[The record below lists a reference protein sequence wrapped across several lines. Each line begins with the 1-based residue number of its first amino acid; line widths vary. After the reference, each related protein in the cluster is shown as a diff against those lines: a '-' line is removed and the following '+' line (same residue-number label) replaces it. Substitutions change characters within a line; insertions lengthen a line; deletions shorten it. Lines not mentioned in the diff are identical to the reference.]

1 MSGDEING
9 DTDAMREFAS
19 RIMGSLDKPPV
30 SNISRSDGESTPCPG
45 GLDDFC
51 MHLAIAEGTT
61 IRKLQTFIT
70 QAEQGFAAYSAF
82 VQQTAASYL
91 RADETA
97 RQEILNTFVTRRPEG
112 LPSVDPRLLAP
123 RAGQH

>member
-19 RIMGSLDKPPV
+19 RIMGSLDTPPV
-30 SNISRSDGESTPCPG
+30 SNISRIDQSTPCPG
-45 GLDDFC
+45 GLDGYC
-51 MHLAIAEGTT
+51 MHLTAAENDSIGQ
-61 IRKLQTFIT
+61 LQTFIT

-97 RQEILNTFVTRRPEG
+97 RQEILNTFVSRRPEG
-112 LPSVDPRLLAP
+112 LPVIDPRLLAP

>member
-19 RIMGSLDKPPV
+19 RIMSSLDTPPV
-30 SNISRSDGESTPCPG
+30 SNISRLDDQATPCPG
-45 GLDDFC
+45 GLDSLC
-51 MHLAIAEGTT
+51 MHLTAAENAT
-61 IRKLQTFIT
+61 IRQLQTFIT

-97 RQEILNTFVTRRPEG
+97 RQEILNTFVSQRPEG
-112 LPSVDPRLLAP
+112 LPVIDPRLVAP